1 MVISIG
7 IMFQNNGIMFNFSR
21 KMLSFF
27 YLYTNFVDGKMKI
40 HRKNGYFYKKNAS
53 DKSIM
58 KESENLWKLMSL
70 VSILNPLPKSFK
82 DNSSILIE
90 CFLSEPYLKNSMI
103 MNDETLEDGKKFSES
118 HSREY
123 RFFFLNIDK
132 YQ

>member
-58 KESENLWKLMSL
+58 KESENLWKLISL
-70 VSILNPLPKSFK
+70 VSIQTLINLYVNYAKRNK
-82 DNSSILIE
+82 TSSNRL
-90 CFLSEPYLKNSMI
+90 FV
-103 MNDETLEDGKKFSES
+103 
-118 HSREY
+118 
-123 RFFFLNIDK
+123 FF
-132 YQ
+132 

>member
-1 MVISIG
+1 
-7 IMFQNNGIMFNFSR
+7 
-21 KMLSFF
+21 MLSFV

-40 HRKNGYFYKKNAS
+40 HRKNGYSYRKNAS

-58 KESENLWKLMSL
+58 KESENLWKLLSL
-70 VSILNPLPKSFK
+70 VSILNPFLKSFK

-90 CFLSEPYLKNSMI
+90 CFLSEPYLKNSTI
-103 MNDETLEDGKKFSES
+103 INDETLEDGKKCSQL